1 MLFSIQRTDRA
12 TVQTFEVREQRHVI
26 AATVDL
32 LNHRT
37 VGPPLQRLV
46 DGAAS
51 MAEEL
56 ATKAPDLTHT
66 GAVKLALQ
74 LSASRIA
81 GPFREAQA
89 AAPRADADLAKREAP
104 VYQPRFDDAT
114 PPAVRVEM
122 RQYARSL
129 SLPNLMKA
137 VRDDA
142 TMASA
147 IVEGG
152 PAMSGLPTDIF
163 ERVRNDMA
171 LGNITAIMSRDHAQT
186 IAPTADDP
194 IGGKPDLAAARDL
207 GERTIAAWKAERDT
221 LATVPALLSSI
232 VTAVALMTDQ
242 SRADA
247 FAGLTA

>member
-1 MLFSIQRTDRA
+1 MHYSIQRTDRA
-12 TVQTFEVREQRHVI
+12 TVQTFDLRNQRHTI
-26 AATVDL
+26 AATKEL
-32 LNHRT
+32 LQHRT
-37 VGPPLQRLV
+37 MGPPLQRLV
-46 DGAAS
+46 DGAARV
-51 MAEEL
+51 AEEL
-56 ATKAPDLTHT
+56 AAKAPDLTHT

-74 LSASRIA
+74 LSASHIA
-81 GPFREAQA
+81 GPFKEAQA
-89 AAPRADADLAKREAP
+89 AAPRAVADLAKREAP
-104 VYQPRFDDAT
+104 VYQPRFDDASS
-114 PPAVRVEM
+114 PAVRVEM
-122 RQYARSL
+122 RQYARGL
-129 SLPNLMKA
+129 SLPKLLEA

-152 PAMSGLPTDIF
+152 PAMSGLPADIF

-171 LGNITAIMSRDHAQT
+171 LGNAVSIMLRDHGQT
-186 IAPTADDP
+186 TAPTADDP
-194 IGGKPDLAAARDL
+194 IGGKPDLEAARDL

-221 LATVPALLSSI
+221 LATVPALLASI